1 MTPQLIKEQSPYAAY
16 FDELSR
22 GQHADL
28 ARRRREAFARFEEL
42 GFPTTDL
49 EDWKYTN
56 ISALAKT
63 DFAPASK
70 LNSSSAV
77 DRETVA
83 EFCDAE
89 TAQLVFVNGF
99 YQSQLSDLS
108 ALPPGVIVDD
118 LFTALEGEN
127 GRLAREKIGT
137 LSDDRDDALAAFNTA
152 FSGGGAYVYVPRG
165 VTVERPISLLFLCA
179 SAEGAPVFSNPRVLV
194 VAERESSVTVIEN
207 YRGGEG
213 PGVYWTNAVVEL
225 FVEEAARVT
234 YYKVQRESED
244 AYHTAATRAH
254 LARSAALD
262 MTTITLGAKI
272 SRHDIAVRMP
282 EEGAECWVDG
292 LYLVGDGQ
300 HADTHSLIDHVSPH
314 CTSHQLYKGI
324 LDGKSRAVFNGKVF
338 VHRDARGSDA
348 QQTNKNLLL
357 SREARVDT
365 KPQLEIFNDDVKCA
379 HGATVGQLEDEELF
393 YLLSR
398 GLPENVARN
407 LLTYGF
413 AEEVIEKIKIDS
425 IKTQLDEALL
435 NRLHARLEA

>member
-1 MTPQLIKEQSPYAAY
+1 MALQLIKEQSRYAAF
-16 FDELSR
+16 FDESER
-22 GQHADL
+22 RNEHPDF
-28 ARRRREAFARFEEL
+28 ARRRREAFAQFEEL
-42 GFPTTDL
+42 GFPTIDL

-56 ISALAKT
+56 ISALSKT
-63 DFAPASK
+63 DFAPAEK
-70 LNSSSAV
+70 LDLPSAV

-83 EFCDAE
+83 RFADAE
-89 TAQLVFVNGF
+89 TTRLIFVNGF
-99 YQSQLSDLS
+99 YRPELSDLS
-108 ALPPGVIVDD
+108 ALPTGVIVDD
-118 LFTALEGEN
+118 LLTALSGEN
-127 GRLAREKIGT
+127 GQFVREKCGR
-137 LSDDRDDALAAFNTA
+137 LSDGGDDALAAFNTA
-152 FSGGGAYVYVPRG
+152 FSEGGAYVFVPRG
-165 VTVERPISLLFLCA
+165 VTIERPISVLFLSEA
-179 SAEGAPVFSNPRVLV
+179 ANSAPMFSNPRVLV

-254 LARSAALD
+254 LTRSAALD

-272 SRHDIAVRMP
+272 SRHDIVVRMDH
-282 EEGAECWVDG
+282 EGAECWVDG

-338 VHRDARGSDA
+338 VHRNARGSDA

-365 KPQLEIFNDDVKCA
+365 
-379 HGATVGQLEDEELF
+379 
-393 YLLSR
+393 
-398 GLPENVARN
+398 
-407 LLTYGF
+407 
-413 AEEVIEKIKIDS
+413 
-425 IKTQLDEALL
+425 
-435 NRLHARLEA
+435 